1 MNRIKH
7 IFVGILIFMFF
18 AIPILFSAYSNKK
31 SLNIS
36 RLIENENIEDISLTI
51 YHLSPHALMFYPVSS
66 VEDLIHRSKDDKIV
80 INGSDLEEHIDLFRQ
95 ISNDVLIPVRKKTTN
110 LDLRMYYVL
119 ESKKNGK
126 LIDVAMWGDEDNIFV
141 NGFEVKEN
149 NIFYDVVIPFLP
161 ENEVKEL
168 AELKI
173 SNRKLSSKIR

>member
-1 MNRIKH
+1 
-7 IFVGILIFMFF
+7 
-18 AIPILFSAYSNKK
+18 
-31 SLNIS
+31 
-36 RLIENENIEDISLTI
+36 
-51 YHLSPHALMFYPVSS
+51 
-66 VEDLIHRSKDDKIV
+66 
-80 INGSDLEEHIDLFRQ
+80 
-95 ISNDVLIPVRKKTTN
+95 
-110 LDLRMYYVL
+110 MYYVL